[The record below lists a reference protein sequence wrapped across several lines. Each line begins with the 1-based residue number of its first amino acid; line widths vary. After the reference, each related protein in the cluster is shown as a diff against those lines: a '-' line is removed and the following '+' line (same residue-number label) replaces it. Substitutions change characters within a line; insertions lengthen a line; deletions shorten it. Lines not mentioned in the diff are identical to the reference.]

1 MKTGFW
7 LRGGNGKLA
16 GATVYKDK
24 STGETIMR
32 EVVTPSNPKTEK
44 QTIQRIIMHTAAYAY
59 HVMKEICD
67 HSFEGMKVGRDTM
80 GYFIA
85 QNVQLL
91 REKVQASGLDF
102 DNCMSFLPLGKKVWT
117 GNNYQVSMGSL
128 PRIYAL
134 ANGGS
139 GYAKIAAIETN
150 TYQGVIDALG
160 LKRGDQLTFMVIESN
175 STNEEDVYPEFSFS
189 RVILDPLNA
198 DGSQAALSSAF
209 VDDGAINLPS
219 FRNEGSFDFAFDTCL
234 KFRSATGKKV
244 LAVAVIASRQA
255 SDDKWLRSTAYLDI
269 YALTDWSLQECI
281 DMAATGV
288 QTDIY
293 APNPHYLNN
302 SGEGGTQ
309 ATDSEGG
316 TGSDDNNG
324 GGDDNGNDGPPPEG
338 GGFGG

>member
-1 MKTGFW
+1 MAKSSGYFG
-7 LRGGNGKLA
+7 LRRGSTKSHTFSVLNGQQITKDRVEGGK
-16 GATVYKDK
+16 
-24 STGETIMR
+24 
-32 EVVTPSNPKTEK
+32 NPRTLN
-44 QTIQRIIMHTAAYAY
+44 QMIQRCFVATIGQAYSALK
-59 HVMKEICD
+59 VICD

-175 STNEEDVYPEFSFS
+175 STNEEDMYPEFSFS

-309 ATDSEGG
+309 TTDSEG
-316 TGSDDNNG
+316 GSDDNNG